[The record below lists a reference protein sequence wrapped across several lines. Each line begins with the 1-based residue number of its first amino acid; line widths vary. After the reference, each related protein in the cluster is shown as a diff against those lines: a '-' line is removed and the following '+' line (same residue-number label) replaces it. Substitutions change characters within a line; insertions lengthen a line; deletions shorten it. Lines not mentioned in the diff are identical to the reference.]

1 VLNDLRADD
10 YKKKLENLNR
20 LQNFIY
26 RTLRPEMYHGH
37 GKRPPFFEGWYYK
50 LVSADESQ
58 RYAVIPGVQLG
69 EDGHAF
75 VQVLDG
81 VNLKANYYRFPLE
94 VFWASSQE
102 FEVRIADNRFTLDE
116 IELNIN
122 GKEGQLEG
130 KLKFEHIVGW
140 PVSWRSPGIMGWYA
154 WAPFMET
161 YHGVLSFDHTI
172 LGGLE
177 IDGKVIDFQSG
188 RGYIEK
194 DWGKSFPQAWIWFQS
209 NHFESPGISLTASAA
224 IIPWLRSSFRGFI
237 VGLWLDGELYRFATY
252 TGAKIEALSVAD
264 DRAEMVIS
272 DANYL
277 LEMTAVRERGGLL
290 RGPTQVDMGLRVAE
304 TLGADVLVRLR
315 EKSGKEV
322 FSGRGRH
329 GGLEIQGDI
338 ARLLAYS

>member
-1 VLNDLRADD
+1 MICEGTTSKDF
-10 YKKKLENLNR
+10 KNLNR
-20 LQNFIY
+20 IQNFIY

-37 GKRPPFFEGWYYK
+37 GKSPPFFEGWYYK

-58 RYAVIPGVQLG
+58 RYAVIPGIQLG

-81 VNLKANYYRFPLE
+81 VNLKAIYHRFPLE
-94 VFWASSQE
+94 EFWASDQE
-102 FEVRIADNRFTLDE
+102 FEVRIADNRFS
-116 IELNIN
+116 
-122 GKEGQLEG
+122 LEG
-130 KLKFEHIVGW
+130 VELQINQEGGQIEGSLEFDSPVGW

-161 YHGVLSFDHTI
+161 YHGVLSFDHAI
-172 LGGLE
+172 QGGLT
-177 IDGKVIDFQSG
+177 IDGNKIDFQAG

-237 VGLWLDGELYRFATY
+237 VGLWLNGVLYRFATY

-264 DRAEMVIS
+264 DRAELLFS
-272 DANYL
+272 DAKYI
-277 LEMTAVRERGGLL
+277 LELTAVRESGGLL

-304 TLGADVLVRLR
+304 TLGAEVQVSLR
-315 EKSGKEV
+315 EVNGRVV

-329 GGLEIQGDI
+329 AGLEIQGDI

>member
-1 VLNDLRADD
+1 MICEGTTSKDF
-10 YKKKLENLNR
+10 KNLNR
-20 LQNFIY
+20 IQNFIY

-37 GKRPPFFEGWYYK
+37 GKSPPFFEGWYYK

-58 RYAVIPGVQLG
+58 RYAVIPGIQLG

-81 VNLKANYYRFPLE
+81 VNLKAIYHRFPLE
-94 VFWASSQE
+94 EFWASDQE
-102 FEVRIADNRFTLDE
+102 FEVRIADNRFS
-116 IELNIN
+116 
-122 GKEGQLEG
+122 LEG
-130 KLKFEHIVGW
+130 VELQINQEGGQIEGSLEFDSPVGW

-161 YHGVLSFDHTI
+161 YHGVLSFDHAI
-172 LGGLE
+172 QGGLT
-177 IDGKVIDFQSG
+177 IDGNKIDFQAG

-237 VGLWLDGELYRFATY
+237 VGLWLNGVLYRFATY

-264 DRAEMVIS
+264 DRAELLIS
-272 DANYL
+272 DAKYI
-277 LEMTAVRERGGLL
+277 LELTAVRERGGLL

-304 TLGADVLVRLR
+304 TLGAEVQVSLR
-315 EKSGKEV
+315 EVNGRVV

-329 GGLEIQGDI
+329 AGLEIQGDI